1 MELKKIILGTLSIF
15 LFLNCRLSKSDN
27 LSQQPPQPEPTP
39 SLEQCTNTAAVPFS
53 VVGSPGRDGIPGRDG
68 VPGSSGAPGN
78 DGTPGRDGRNGRQ
91 GRDGQSGLPGP
102 AGPPGAPGAPGASGV
117 DLDEL
122 RQIVRLMAREE
133 LKNMTTE
140 TPQPVTVVVDHN
152 NVCPT
157 TNPRTTS
164 PTRRPFTVGTP
175 APQSNGTSPT
185 MSVRP
190 IFPRPGTHDFIR
202 NCRRGLSRLD
212 AAPSCRLI
220 LLCDPTSPS
229 GYYWIETEHLYD
241 NARSI
246 NQLYCYM
253 NFGKCLVPGITR
265 VAYLNMTDNSTTC
278 PRHLELIENS
288 GKRMCDSPLSGAAY
302 TSVVYPTFNIK
313 YDHVCGMARGYARYA
328 PYAFYYGISSSY
340 TNIELPYVHG
350 LSITY
355 SVNDK
360 RQHIWSFAGGYAD
373 PGNGA
378 TYNCPCAG
386 SSSYNPPSYVGGD
399 YYCESGAH
407 SSPADKWY
415 TDNPLWDGEDCYST
429 SRCCDNRRQ
438 PWFWQILP
446 ERTDSDIEVRWLRPT
461 GAGYHVGIEQLELYV
476 Y

>member
-1 MELKKIILGTLSIF
+1 MELKTILGALS
-15 LFLNCRLSKSDN
+15 LFLLLNCCFLQINSD
-27 LSQQPPQPEPTP
+27 SVSIPQPNPTV
-39 SLEQCTNTAAVPFS
+39 SSEQCTATTAPIP
-53 VVGSPGRDGIPGRDG
+53 GTGPTGRDGIPGRDG
-68 VPGSSGAPGN
+68 VPGSPGAPGN
-78 DGTPGRDGRNGRQ
+78 DGTPGRDGHNGRQ

-133 LKNMTTE
+133 LNNMTSE

-164 PTRRPFTVGTP
+164 PTTRPFTVGTP
-175 APQSNGTSPT
+175 APQSNRTSPT

-241 NARSI
+241 NARSL
-246 NQLYCYM
+246 NQMYCYM

-265 VAYLNMTDNSTTC
+265 VAYLDMTDNSTRC
-278 PRHLELIENS
+278 PRHLELIEES
-288 GKRMCDSPLSGAAY
+288 GRRMCDSPLTGTDY
-302 TSVVYPTFNIK
+302 TSVVYPTFNIR
-313 YDHVCGMARGYARYA
+313 YNHVCGMARGYAQYG
-328 PYAFYYGISSSY
+328 PYAFHYSTSSSY
-340 TNIELPYVHG
+340 NNLEYPYVHG
-350 LSITY
+350 ISITY
-355 SVNDK
+355 QINDD
-360 RQHIWSFAGGYAD
+360 RQHIWTFAGGYSGSSSSTA
-373 PGNGA
+373 
-378 TYNCPCAG
+378 NCPCAPG
-386 SSSYNPPSYVGGD
+386 GRAPPSYVDND
-399 YYCESGAH
+399 YYCEAGYTATPSSG
-407 SSPADKWY
+407 KWY
-415 TDNPLWDGEDCYST
+415 TDNPLWDGAGCHSS

-446 ERTDSDIEVRWLRPT
+446 EMTDSDIEVRWLRPT
-461 GAGYHVGIEQLELYV
+461 GAGYNVGIEQLEVYV